1 MFGRVCVFCFALTGR
16 LAQIRSGSELT
27 SPTMLLTDSDPAYA
41 AENIVDGGAFPFA
54 GHLFAQEKKTP

>member
-1 MFGRVCVFCFALTGR
+1 
-16 LAQIRSGSELT
+16 
-27 SPTMLLTDSDPAYA
+27 MLLTDSDPAYA